1 MRILKN
7 LSLLA
12 LASLTL
18 ANSAFA
24 GPPYLPNVNTSGNYW
39 SITAFDD
46 SATTHTQWATQ
57 NICFILLGN
66 TGTHMHGIWYST
78 TFYDWNG
85 RWRQEGD
92 QVFMTGDYAGDIQG
106 NAVGH
111 DGIQWEIVT
120 ASAKN
125 EGFGHWQ
132 EWREDTQYGLTI
144 GFANA
149 KLSRIGRCPFSIPT
163 GTTIPEIEKLVVEQS
178 LLAPRRVTADGA
190 EALGPFDPKQLPLEK
205 TGIFQP

>member
-1 MRILKN
+1 M
-7 LSLLA
+7 LSIKHFSLTA
-12 LASLTL
+12 LASLAL
-18 ANSAFA
+18 AHPAFA
-24 GPPYLPNVNTSGNYW
+24 GPPYAPNVVTGGNYW

-57 NICFILLGN
+57 NICFFQLGN

-92 QVFMTGDYAGDIQG
+92 QIFMTGDYAGDSQG

-111 DGIQWEIVT
+111 DGIQWEVVT

-125 EGFGHWQ
+125 EGFGQWQ

-144 GFANA
+144 GFANT
-149 KLSRIGRCPFSIPT
+149 KLSRIGKCPLVIPA
-163 GTTIPEIEKLVVEQS
+163 GTPIPEIEKMVFESSQQ
-178 LLAPRRVTADGA
+178 APRRVTADGG
-190 EALGPFDPKQLPLEK
+190 EASGPFDPKQLPLQ
-205 TGIFQP
+205 TPGTAP